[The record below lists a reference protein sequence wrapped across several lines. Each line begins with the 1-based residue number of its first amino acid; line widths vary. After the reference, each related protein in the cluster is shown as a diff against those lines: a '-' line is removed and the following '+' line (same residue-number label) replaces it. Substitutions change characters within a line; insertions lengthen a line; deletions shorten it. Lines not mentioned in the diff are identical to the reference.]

1 MDKEDVICMHTHT
14 MEVLFSHEKEGNPAI
29 CNNMDEPWD
38 IIVRL
43 SQRKTNIVLY
53 HLYGSEKVKLT
64 QRNRLEGW
72 LSGAE
77 WGGGGIGEMLLKD
90 TNLKLERWVSSGDR

>member
-1 MDKEDVICMHTHT
+1 MD
-14 MEVLFSHEKEGNPAI
+14 G
-29 CNNMDEPWD
+29 PWD

-53 HLYGSEKVKLT
+53 HLYGIWKGQT

-77 WGGGGIGEMLLKD
+77 SGGGGIGEMLLKD
-90 TNLKLERWVSSGDR
+90 TNLQLECWVSSGCSCHKKEMIVNMMW